1 MYQNR
6 WEAGKILAKQLAEH
20 HFESICVLGIPRG
33 GIVTAAP
40 IAQYFNVKLDV
51 LITRKIGHPMNPEFA
66 IGAVMPDGKAILDSA
81 TIRASNVSQ
90 SYLAKT
96 ITEQYAELQRRIL
109 LYTGERTLPNVAGK
123 TAILVDDGIATGY
136 TMKAAIEWLKTL
148 KPAKIVVAVP
158 VAPPEVIYE
167 LLHLADEVICPLQP
181 ESFMAVGMHYVD
193 FPQTTDEEAI
203 ALLKEYRNNKK
214 ALPPA

>member
-20 HFESICVLGIPRG
+20 HFESICVFGIPRG

-40 IAQYFNVKLDV
+40 IAQYFNVKLNV

-66 IGAVMPDGKAILDSA
+66 IGAVMPDGKAILDTA

-90 SYLAKT
+90 TYLART
-96 ITEQYAELQRRIL
+96 ITEQYAELQRRML
-109 LYTGERTLPNVAGK
+109 LYTGEKALPDITGK

-148 KPAKIVVAVP
+148 QPAKIIVAAP
-158 VAPPEVIYE
+158 VAPPEVIRE
-167 LLHLADEVICPLQP
+167 LLHLADAVICPLQP

-203 ALLKEYRNNKK
+203 ALLKEYRNDKDPSSNI
-214 ALPPA
+214 

>member
-6 WEAGKILAKQLAEH
+6 WEAGKILAKQLAKH
-20 HFESICVLGIPRG
+20 RFESICVFGIPRG

-40 IAQYFNVKLDV
+40 IAQYFNVKLNV

-66 IGAVMPDGKAILDSA
+66 IGAVMPDGKAILDTA

-90 SYLAKT
+90 TYLART
-96 ITEQYAELQRRIL
+96 ITEQYAELQRRML
-109 LYTGERTLPNVAGK
+109 LYTGEKALPDITGK

-148 KPAKIVVAVP
+148 KPAKIVVAAP
-158 VAPPEVIYE
+158 VAPPEVIHE

-181 ESFMAVGMHYVD
+181 ESFMAVGMHYMD

-203 ALLKEYRNNKK
+203 ALLKEYRNNK
-214 ALPPA
+214 